1 MKTNQIIVVDLDGT
15 LTLTDTLHE
24 SILGLVRKKPH
35 FLFLLPFWLLKGIAF
50 LKLKVSENYVL
61 NVTTLPYNLPLIN
74 WLKKLKACGKKI
86 VLCTAAN
93 KLIALAVSKHLNLFD
108 DVISSDGNTNLK
120 GINKRKILE
129 KKFGYKGFDYAGNN
143 ETDLEVWS
151 SACNAIV
158 VNANTTL
165 QKKAS
170 KVAIVSDT
178 FTSQGIKFLD
188 WISALRVY
196 QWIKNLLLFV
206 PVLAAHQLDN
216 VQSLKIL
223 MLAFLS
229 FSLCASSVYITND
242 LLDMGS
248 DRKHPR
254 KRHRPFASAKLSIK
268 AGLVIIPLL
277 IGLSILLG
285 QMVGSKFLSIL
296 IIYLIL
302 TVTYSLVLKRFVLV
316 DCIILATFYTIRII
330 AGAVALSTPLS
341 FWLLAFSVFIF
352 FSLALLK
359 RYVELM
365 VRAQARK
372 NTVNERGYEV
382 SDASLLQILG
392 VSSGFISTLVVA
404 LYVQSKEV
412 MVLYANPKM
421 IWFMIPIIL
430 FWVSWVWLKA
440 AREEMYDDPIIF
452 AMKDKT
458 SLIVLGLTVFIIFF
472 ATTGVK
478 I

>member
-1 MKTNQIIVVDLDGT
+1 MKTNQIVVVDLDGT
-15 LTLTDTLHE
+15 LTLTDTLYE
-24 SILGLVRKKPH
+24 SILALVRKKPH

-50 LKLKVSENYVL
+50 LKLKVSENHAL
-61 NVTTLPYNLPLIN
+61 NITTLPYNLPLIN
-74 WLKKLKACGKKI
+74 WIRELKSCGKKI

-93 KLIALAVSKHLNLFD
+93 KLIALAVSEHLNLFD

-120 GINKRKILE
+120 GTNKRKILE
-129 KKFGYKGFDYAGNN
+129 KRFGYKGFDYAGNN

-158 VNANTTL
+158 VNASTML

-170 KVAIVSDT
+170 KIATVSKT
-178 FTSQGIKFLD
+178 FTSEGVKFLD
-188 WISALRVY
+188 WIRALRVY

-242 LLDMGS
+242 LLDIES
-248 DRKHPR
+248 DREHPR

-285 QMVGSKFLSIL
+285 LMVGSEFLSIL

-302 TVTYSLVLKRFVLV
+302 TITYSLVLKRFVLV
-316 DCIILATFYTIRII
+316 DCITLATFYTIRII
-330 AGAVALSTPLS
+330 AGAVALSLSVS

-359 RYVELM
+359 RYAELM
-365 VRAQARK
+365 IQAQARK
-372 NTVNERGYEV
+372 NIAHGRGYEV
-382 SDASLLQILG
+382 SDASLLQIFG
-392 VSSGFISTLVVA
+392 VSSGYMSTLVIA

-412 MVLYANPKM
+412 IVLYANPTM
-421 IWFMIPIIL
+421 IWFMIPVIL

-440 AREEMYDDPIIF
+440 ARAKMYDDPIIF
-452 AMKDKT
+452 AIKDKT
-458 SLIVLGLTVFIIFF
+458 SLIVVGLTVFILFF
-472 ATTGVK
+472 ATAGMK